1 MPICC
6 LRSDEW
12 SGFEAELGPR
22 HRAFAKATD
31 FLPKAGRV
39 AFLPAED
46 GTIERILFGLGDGA
60 DPFLAGKL
68 PSLLPPGTYRL
79 EPRASLDMQAASLAW
94 LLGSYRFTR
103 YRKPIPKGPL
113 LVSPEGVDAAEIHR
127 ISQAVALGRDLVNTP
142 ANDLGPAEIEAVA
155 RALAEEHS
163 ALISVT
169 EGSDLAREFP
179 LVHAVGA
186 ASPRAP
192 RLIDMS
198 WGDEDAPKVTLV
210 GKGVVFDT
218 GGLDI
223 KPSSGMLLMKKDMGG
238 SAAALAAAS
247 MIMAAGLNLRLR
259 LIIPTVENAIAGN
272 AFRPGDVFRSRAG
285 LTVEIG
291 NTDAEGRLILADAL
305 ALADEDKPDLL
316 IDFATL
322 TGAARVALGPDLPA
336 FFTEDDALATAVSKA
351 GDEAVDPVWRLPL
364 HKPYASLL
372 DSKVADLNNVSG
384 GPFAGAITAALFLRR
399 FAPAT
404 RAHVHFDLYG
414 WNPSTKPGRPE
425 GGEVQTARLVYTLLK
440 EHYPAR

>member
-1 MPICC
+1 MA
-6 LRSDEW
+6 L
-12 SGFEAELGPR
+12 
-22 HRAFAKATD
+22 
-31 FLPKAGRV
+31 
-39 AFLPAED
+39 LPAED

-218 GGLDI
+218 
-223 KPSSGMLLMKKDMGG
+223 
-238 SAAALAAAS
+238 AAS
-247 MIMAAGLNLRLR
+247 ISNRRAACC
-259 LIIPTVENAIAGN
+259 
-272 AFRPGDVFRSRAG
+272 
-285 LTVEIG
+285 
-291 NTDAEGRLILADAL
+291 
-305 ALADEDKPDLL
+305 
-316 IDFATL
+316 
-322 TGAARVALGPDLPA
+322 
-336 FFTEDDALATAVSKA
+336 
-351 GDEAVDPVWRLPL
+351 
-364 HKPYASLL
+364 
-372 DSKVADLNNVSG
+372 
-384 GPFAGAITAALFLRR
+384 
-399 FAPAT
+399 
-404 RAHVHFDLYG
+404 
-414 WNPSTKPGRPE
+414 
-425 GGEVQTARLVYTLLK
+425 
-440 EHYPAR
+440 